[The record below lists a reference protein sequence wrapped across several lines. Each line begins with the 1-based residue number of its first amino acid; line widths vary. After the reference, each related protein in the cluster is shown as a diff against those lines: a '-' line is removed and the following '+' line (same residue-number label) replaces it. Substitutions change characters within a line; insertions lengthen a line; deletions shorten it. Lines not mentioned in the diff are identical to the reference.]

1 MELIPPIL
9 PSLSHQLEQYL
20 LHPELLPI
28 HDTGPAQQHWAR
40 KMCPSNLLHTSNM
53 PLDAVLKVVRD
64 PCTGQVTEFVE
75 QRLTTAGTT
84 GKNSSSM
91 RRAPGP
97 PEESFRGSASN
108 YPFWPGGFDLPEVDI
123 DADIDEL
130 DFSPEKLLT
139 CPPGFDHGIDFYK
152 LKLEELSTCPGG
164 DIDLTQ
170 TPHTQPP
177 IATTVLNLANVLNQT
192 DDILAMFKEPDKA
205 AESAVKPLHL
215 NSDVDDFHIED
226 ATPVVPISGGSKHNQ
241 PRATQWAEMLDAE
254 APLSDFHQKVPQMAY
269 QWPFELD
276 TFQKQAVLK
285 LEQAESVFVAA
296 HTSAGK
302 TVVAEYAIALSQKH
316 MTRTIYTSP
325 IKALSNQKFRD
336 FKDTFND
343 VGLVTGDIQINPS
356 ATCLI
361 MTTEILRSMLYNGSD
376 IIRDL
381 EWVIFDEVHY
391 INDPERGVVW
401 EEVLILLP
409 DHVNIIML
417 SATVPNT
424 LEFADWVGRTKKKKI
439 WVISTPKRPVP
450 LEHYL
455 YTGSSGKTRDERFL
469 LQDAAGNFLQSGHN
483 KALIAKKERESKGKQ
498 AYGAKGVRDR
508 VGLQQEKG
516 IWITLIDHLQRQDKL
531 PVVAFTLS
539 RNRCDQT
546 ANALTSLDLTTN
558 MEKSD
563 IHHFINKCVAR
574 LKGPDRKLPQVL
586 TLSELLKRGI
596 GIHHS
601 GILPILKEVVECCFA
616 KGWVKLLYATETF
629 AMGVNMPARTVVFDN
644 IKKHDGKQFRTLLPA
659 EYIQMAGRAG
669 RRGLDSTGTVIILCK
684 NEVFEISELHGMMQ
698 GKSTR
703 LESKFRLT
711 YSMILNLLRVEQLRV
726 EDMMKRSF
734 AELDTQKKQETHK
747 ERGEE
752 LKKELE
758 TLPDISSGTYE
769 EVTKFYKLC
778 SEYLECRENIWSL
791 LLSHPVPGKALS
803 AGRVVVINFKGFVN
817 VLGLVL
823 SVDLKSKQ
831 RSFLTLLLSPQSQ
844 ELGNLSINEKS
855 LHGVKDARQDLFL
868 ALSDQTVK
876 QADVMSTEH
885 AIVTIYDENIID
897 ITTKTIKI
905 ESDKIINDV
914 KKREIPRFRYD
925 PPSQS
930 VATAVQQLIKT
941 TDVMANTTLDILH
954 PVKDYKIQDIDLLTK
969 LQKMFMVRQK
979 IDEQECRF
987 APDFRDQFTK
997 VFGVMSVKEEMDRC
1011 EYLCSE
1017 ASLSMLPDYHCR
1029 IDVLKDLKYVDS
1041 NKVVQLKGRVACEMG
1056 SNELIITELVFEN
1069 KLTDRPPEEIA
1080 ALLSCMV
1087 FQQRNCSEP
1096 ELTKSLREGVD
1107 DIKVT
1112 AGKVGQ
1118 VQVDCGLLQPV
1129 GDYVESFNFGL
1140 VEVVYEWARGMPFAD
1155 ITQLT
1160 DVQEGVI
1167 VRTIQR
1173 LDETLRD
1180 VKDAARVIGDPVLYQ
1195 KMDAASTIIKRDIV
1209 FAASL
1214 YTQ

>member
-1 MELIPPIL
+1 
-9 PSLSHQLEQYL
+9 
-20 LHPELLPI
+20 
-28 HDTGPAQQHWAR
+28 
-40 KMCPSNLLHTSNM
+40 M
-53 PLDAVLKVVRD
+53 PMDAVLKVLRD
-64 PCTGQVTEFVE
+64 PCTGEVTEFVE
-75 QRLTTAGTT
+75 QRIASAGTT

-108 YPFWPGGFDLPEVDI
+108 YPFWPGGFELPEVDI
-123 DADIDEL
+123 ADDVDEL
-130 DFSPEKLLT
+130 DFAPEKLLT
-139 CPPGFDHGIDFYK
+139 CPPGFEHGIDFYK
-152 LKLEELSTCPGG
+152 LKQAELSSNSAGV
-164 DIDLTQ
+164 DVDLQAAQPTQ
-170 TPHTQPP
+170 EP
-177 IATTVLNLANVLNQT
+177 TVLNLADVLNQT
-192 DDILAMFKEPDKA
+192 DDILAMFKDTESEKVKSDKSITISS
-205 AESAVKPLHL
+205 EL
-215 NSDVDDFHIED
+215 DEFHIED
-226 ATPVVPISGGSKHNQ
+226 TSPVVPISDGSKHSQ
-241 PRATQWAEMLDAE
+241 PRVTQWAEMLDAE
-254 APLSDFHQKVPQMAY
+254 APLSDFHQQVPQMAY

-343 VGLVTGDIQINPS
+343 VGLVTGDIQINPA

-469 LQDAAGNFLQSGHN
+469 LQDAGGTFLQSGHS
-483 KALIAKKERESKGKQ
+483 KALTAKKERESKGKQ
-498 AYGAKGVRDR
+498 GFGAKGVRDR
-508 VGLQQEKG
+508 VGPQQEKG
-516 IWITLIDHLQRQDKL
+516 IWLTLIDHLQRQDKL

-546 ANALTSLDLTTN
+546 ANSLTSLDLTTN

-574 LKGPDRKLPQVL
+574 LKGPDRRLPQVL

-616 KGWVKLLYATETF
+616 KGWVKLLFATETF

-669 RRGLDSTGTVIILCK
+669 RRGLDSTGTVVILCK

-698 GKSTR
+698 GKPTR

-734 AELDTQKKQETHK
+734 AELDTQKKQASHK
-747 ERGEE
+747 ERALE
-752 LKKELE
+752 LRKELDG
-758 TLPDISSGTYE
+758 LPDISSGIYE
-769 EVTKFYKLC
+769 EVTIFYKLC
-778 SEYLECRENIWSL
+778 SEYLELRENIWSL

-803 AGRVVVINFKGFVN
+803 AGRVVVVNYKGLVN
-817 VLGLVL
+817 VLGIIL

-831 RSFLTLLLSPQSQ
+831 RSFQVLLLSPQQS
-844 ELGNLSINEKS
+844 
-855 LHGVKDARQDLFL
+855 QDLGSGSLGDRTEYGLKNTRHDMFL
-868 ALSDQTVK
+868 GLAEQHIKQTDLVC
-876 QADVMSTEH
+876 TEH
-885 AIVTIYDENIID
+885 AVVTLGDHNIID
-897 ITTKTIKI
+897 ITSKTLKI
-905 ESDKIINDV
+905 EADKIVNDV

-925 PPSQS
+925 PPAQS
-930 VATAVQQLIKT
+930 VATAVQQLLKT
-941 TDVMANTTLDILH
+941 TDVMATTAPDILH
-954 PVKDYKIQDIDLLTK
+954 PVRDFKIQDIDLLTK
-969 LQKMFMVRQK
+969 LQKMYQIRIK
-979 IDEQECRF
+979 IDDQECRL

-997 VFGVMSVKEEMDRC
+997 VYGVMSVKEELERC

-1017 ASLSMLPDYHCR
+1017 ASLSMLPEYHCR
-1029 IDVLKDLKYVDS
+1029 IEVLKDLKYVDS
-1041 NKVVQLKGRVACEMG
+1041 NNVVQLKGRVACEMG

-1096 ELTKSLREGVD
+1096 ELTKTLKDGVE
-1107 DIKVT
+1107 DIKTT
-1112 AGKVGQ
+1112 AAKVGQ

-1129 GDYVESFNFGL
+1129 GDYVDSFNFGL
-1140 VEVVYEWARGMPFAD
+1140 VEVVYEWARGMPFSD